1 LGTTGLQMPET
12 SDTGHQ
18 TMPAARVVVAG
29 AGPVGAC
36 AALALEAEGIPVL
49 LVDARAGPAA
59 RDDRTLALAYGSRLI
74 LERLQVW
81 SHVRAATPILSIHVS
96 QRGAFG
102 RTRLT
107 AKELGIPVL
116 GYVCAYGDLSEAVD
130 LAVAA
135 RHLRVVR
142 GARVTGA
149 TVRPDAV
156 AVQIER
162 EGAASTCDAALLV
175 RAEGSPADGP
185 ADHSSTLRDYG
196 QFAVTADVR
205 TDRPH
210 AGIAYERF
218 TPDGPIALLPKG
230 DGFGIVWTLPVAIAE
245 RVRALDDDAF
255 LAALGAAFGSRAGR
269 FVHTSP
275 RSAFPLRLQ
284 VHPDR
289 GSPRTTR
296 IGNAAQTLHPVAGQ
310 GFNLGLRD
318 AFELAR
324 TVGTA
329 AADPGASAPIAVF
342 ERQRQPDRSR
352 AVRITD
358 AMVRV
363 FSHGDPAFS
372 IARGI
377 GLTALDVL
385 PPLRRAFAR
394 QMTFGKRGE
403 GPGPGGGVNSPGAGS
418 E

>member
-1 LGTTGLQMPET
+1 
-12 SDTGHQ
+12 
-18 TMPAARVVVAG
+18 MPAARVVIAG

-49 LVDARAGPAA
+49 LVDARAGPAP
-59 RDDRTLALAYGSRLI
+59 RDDRTLALSHGSRLI
-74 LERLQVW
+74 LERLRVW
-81 SHVRAATPILSIHVS
+81 SHVRAATSIQSIHVS

-102 RTRLT
+102 RTRL
-107 AKELGIPVL
+107 AAAELGIPAL
-116 GYVCAYGDLSEAVD
+116 GYVTAYSDLSEAVD
-130 LAVAA
+130 FAVAA

-142 GARVTGA
+142 SARVTG
-149 TVRPDAV
+149 TTLQPDAV

-162 EGAASTCDAALLV
+162 EGACSTCDAALLV
-175 RAEGSPADGP
+175 RAEGSPADESTDRP
-185 ADHSSTLRDYG
+185 STLRDYG

-205 TDRPH
+205 TDHPH

-218 TPDGPIALLPKG
+218 TPDGPIALLSKG
-230 DGFGIVWTLPVAIAE
+230 DGFGIVWTLPVEIAE

-269 FVHTSP
+269 FVHAGP

-324 TVGTA
+324 AVGA
-329 AADPGASAPIAVF
+329 AVADPGAPATIAAF

-352 AVRITD
+352 AVHITD
-358 AMVRV
+358 AMVRAFSFGDPV
-363 FSHGDPAFS
+363 FSV
-372 IARGI
+372 ARGI
-377 GLTALDVL
+377 GLTALDVV

-394 QMTFGKRGE
+394 QMTFGKRGGGSGSGRTTI
-403 GPGPGGGVNSPGAGS
+403 GPGSGSGVDSPGSGS